1 MTKTLV
7 LATGNP
13 GKVNELANMLSP
25 LNINVLPQSD
35 FNVGE
40 VAETGTTFVENA
52 IIKAR
57 HAAKITG
64 MPAIADD
71 SGLEVDGL
79 NGAPGV
85 YSARFA
91 GESASDQDN
100 IDKLLNELA
109 DNPNRKARFWCVL
122 VLMRHADDPTPLIC
136 SASWEGEITQ
146 TQNGE
151 GGFGYDPVFFV
162 KEQNCTSA
170 ELTKEQK
177 NAVSHRGQA
186 LKKLLLE
193 LQSKGGLW
201 TFHHWAYMCTY
212 LGACKNAPI
221 AILIA
226 MGKKATFLKLN
237 MFSI

>member
-40 VAETGTTFVENA
+40 VAETGTTFIENA

-162 KEQNCTSA
+162 AEQNCTSA

-193 LQSKGGLW
+193 LQSKGGL
-201 TFHHWAYMCTY
+201 
-212 LGACKNAPI
+212 
-221 AILIA
+221 
-226 MGKKATFLKLN
+226 
-237 MFSI
+237 

>member
-13 GKVNELANMLSP
+13 GKVKELANMLSP
-25 LNINVLPQSD
+25 LNINVVPQSD

-91 GESASDQDN
+91 GPGASDQDN
-100 IDKLLNELA
+100 IDKLLVDLG
-109 DNPNRKARFWCVL
+109 DNPIRSARFWCVL

-136 SASWEGEITQ
+136 SASWEGEITL
-146 TQNGE
+146 TQNGN

-162 KEQNCTSA
+162 AEKNCTSA

-186 LKKLLLE
+186 LQKLLLE
-193 LQSKGGLW
+193 LQQKGGL
-201 TFHHWAYMCTY
+201 
-212 LGACKNAPI
+212 
-221 AILIA
+221 
-226 MGKKATFLKLN
+226 
-237 MFSI
+237 

>member
-1 MTKTLV
+1 MNKTLV

-13 GKVNELANMLSP
+13 GKVNELANMLRP
-25 LNINVLPQSD
+25 LEINVVPQSD
-35 FNVGE
+35 FNVGD
-40 VAETGTTFVENA
+40 VAETGTTFIENA

-91 GESASDQDN
+91 GAQASDQDN
-100 IDKLLNELA
+100 IDKLLIDLG
-109 DNPNRKARFWCVL
+109 DNPVRSARFWCVL
-122 VLMRHADDPTPLIC
+122 VLMRHASDPTPLVC
-136 SASWEGEITQ
+136 SASWEGEITL
-146 TQNGE
+146 TQNGN

-162 KEQNCTSA
+162 PTLNCTSA

-186 LKKLLLE
+186 LQKLLLE
-193 LQSKGGLW
+193 LKQKGGL
-201 TFHHWAYMCTY
+201 
-212 LGACKNAPI
+212 
-221 AILIA
+221 
-226 MGKKATFLKLN
+226 
-237 MFSI
+237 

>member
-1 MTKTLV
+1 MNNTLV

-13 GKVNELANMLSP
+13 GKVNELASMLSP
-25 LNINVLPQSD
+25 LNIHVVPQSD
-35 FNVGE
+35 FQVPD

-64 MPAIADD
+64 LPAIADD

-91 GESASDQDN
+91 GVGASDQDN
-100 IDKLLNELA
+100 IDKLLAELG
-109 DNPNRKARFWCVL
+109 DNPNRTARFWCVL

-136 SASWEGEITQ
+136 SACWEGEITT
-146 TQNGE
+146 TQQGQ

-162 KEQNCTSA
+162 PSKQCTSA
-170 ELTKEQK
+170 ALSKEQK
-177 NAVSHRGQA
+177 NALSHRGQA
-186 LKKLLLE
+186 LKQLVAE
-193 LQSKGGLW
+193 LQQKGHL
-201 TFHHWAYMCTY
+201 
-212 LGACKNAPI
+212 
-221 AILIA
+221 
-226 MGKKATFLKLN
+226 
-237 MFSI
+237 

>member
-1 MTKTLV
+1 MNKTLV

-13 GKVNELANMLSP
+13 GKVSELANMLSP
-25 LNINVLPQSD
+25 LNINVVPQSD

-91 GESASDQDN
+91 GESASDQAN
-100 IDKLLNELA
+100 IDKLLAELA
-109 DNPNRKARFWCVL
+109 NNPVRSARFWCVL

-146 TQNGE
+146 TQHGE
-151 GGFGYDPVFFV
+151 GGFGYDPVFYV
-162 KEQNCTSA
+162 PSLECTSA
-170 ELTKEQK
+170 ELTKAQK

-186 LKKLLLE
+186 LQALLNELKL
-193 LQSKGGLW
+193 KGGL
-201 TFHHWAYMCTY
+201 
-212 LGACKNAPI
+212 
-221 AILIA
+221 
-226 MGKKATFLKLN
+226 
-237 MFSI
+237 

>member
-1 MTKTLV
+1 MNKTLV

-13 GKVNELANMLSP
+13 GKVSELANMLSP
-25 LNINVLPQSD
+25 LNINVVPQSD

-91 GESASDQDN
+91 GQGASDQDN
-100 IDKLLNELA
+100 IDKLLAELA
-109 DNPNRKARFWCVL
+109 NNPVRSARFWCVL

-146 TQNGE
+146 TQHGE
-151 GGFGYDPVFFV
+151 GGFGYDPVFYV
-162 KEQNCTSA
+162 PSLECTSA
-170 ELTKEQK
+170 ELTKAQK

-186 LKKLLLE
+186 LQALLNELKL
-193 LQSKGGLW
+193 KGGL
-201 TFHHWAYMCTY
+201 
-212 LGACKNAPI
+212 
-221 AILIA
+221 
-226 MGKKATFLKLN
+226 
-237 MFSI
+237 

>member
-13 GKVNELANMLSP
+13 GKVKELANMLSF
-25 LNINVLPQSD
+25 LNINVVPQSD

-91 GESASDQDN
+91 GPGASDQDN
-100 IDKLLNELA
+100 IDKLLVDLG
-109 DNPNRKARFWCVL
+109 DNPIRSARFWCVL

-136 SASWEGEITQ
+136 SASWEGEITL
-146 TQNGE
+146 TQNGN

-162 KEQNCTSA
+162 PEQNCTSA

-177 NAVSHRGQA
+177 NAISHRGQA
-186 LKKLLLE
+186 LQKLLLE
-193 LQSKGGLW
+193 LKQKGGL
-201 TFHHWAYMCTY
+201 
-212 LGACKNAPI
+212 
-221 AILIA
+221 
-226 MGKKATFLKLN
+226 
-237 MFSI
+237 